1 LKATLFKVA
10 GLYTGL
16 ELSRFHPPLAHV
28 ITSNVPGPPEEIY
41 CAGSR
46 VLDLH
51 AVAPLCEG
59 TTLNI
64 TAVSYGGTFA
74 VGIVACPDNVDDGIS
89 IARGIEDV
97 VAELKKTAD
106 KKTGQS
112 AGMTGIK
119 PPASATSPLPQRN
132 SFSP

>member
-1 LKATLFKVA
+1 MA

-16 ELSRFHPPLAHV
+16 KLSRFHPPLAHV

-74 VGIVACPDNVDDGIS
+74 VGIVACPTTS
-89 IARGIEDV
+89 T
-97 VAELKKTAD
+97 TAYP
-106 KKTGQS
+106 S
-112 AGMTGIK
+112 RA
-119 PPASATSPLPQRN
+119 ASKMW
-132 SFSP
+132 

>member
-1 LKATLFKVA
+1 M
-10 GLYTGL
+10 
-16 ELSRFHPPLAHV
+16 R
-28 ITSNVPGPPEEIY
+28 
-41 CAGSR
+41 
-46 VLDLH
+46 
-51 AVAPLCEG
+51 EG

-119 PPASATSPLPQRN
+119 PPASATKSTATTQFVLPVKRASGKEADSQHETAAVNPPKSLGVNPFRFHIKGP
-132 SFSP
+132 SGV